1 MSDNETPPNT
11 NGFVHLHVHTEFS
24 LLDGLS
30 KIKKLVARAEKLG
43 QSALAITDHG
53 TMYGVM
59 DFYSACIDK
68 KIQPILGM
76 ESYLAPRKMT
86 DRDPQ
91 LDRRPNH
98 LLLLARNLT
107 GYQNLLKLASAA
119 QLQGYYYRPRLDFDF
134 LAEYADGLVSTTGCL
149 AGRVP
154 QLIMQGKDDEARE
167 WIGKFTEVL
176 GRENFFLELQHHD
189 IPELKPVNRWLIDHA
204 RRNPDG
210 PRLLATN
217 DVHYI
222 ESGDFDAHD
231 TLLCIQTQAL
241 KSEKKRKD
249 HDDENDRGRMAMSDN
264 SYYLSSAEEM
274 WRIFG
279 DETPDALTTTLEV
292 ADQCAFTFPERIYRF
307 PNFPVPDG
315 FNPESYLRHLCDIGM
330 DWRFGSRSDDPD
342 LRARLDYELGVIK
355 TMGYNTYFLIVW
367 DLCEYARQ
375 TDIWFNVRGSGA
387 GSLALFTLGITN
399 IDPIQNALFF
409 ERFLNPERQTMPDI
423 DIDYPDDRRSEM
435 LSYAVQKYGSEK
447 VAAIITF
454 GTLGAKQAVRDV
466 ARTMGLEISHVN
478 KAAQLIPQDPKPK
491 SIEKYIE
498 EIPDLRKIYDED
510 PELRGVLDMAAKLQG
525 ARRHASVHAAGVI
538 IADRN
543 LVEYLP
549 LQRITGKE
557 NADLPIKQVTQFTME
572 TCEAIGLL
580 KIDFL
585 GLATLNILRTACEL
599 VQRYHGI
606 TYRMENIPYRHDD
619 PRLTP
624 DDTRRL
630 DEAFKLITRGDTV
643 GVFQLESSGMQTM
656 LRDMRPREF
665 ENIVAAVSLYRPGPL
680 QFIPDYNRRLHGEE
694 ETQYLH
700 PKLEPIVGV
709 TYGILVYQEQIM
721 QVARDLFGYRLG
733 EADLMR
739 RAVSKKKKEDLD
751 KHRTMFRER
760 GPANGI
766 DEAVADKIFD
776 QIDFFANY
784 GFNKAHAADY
794 AVLSVQT
801 AFLKCHYPHEYMAA
815 LLTVQRDDS
824 VKVAIFLE
832 DSRKMHIPILPPD
845 VNYGDINFTIETLED
860 GRRGIRFGLVA
871 IKNAGEGA
879 LTPIIEER
887 AAHGAYK
894 DLEDLAKRVDLRR
907 VGKRTIEALA
917 QAAALD
923 SLHPDRQ
930 QIMESADALMA
941 FSGRQWEDK
950 ASGQMSLFGG
960 DDSAGEARMKLTP
973 IKEDKRKS
981 PRDLLMAEKEL
992 LGVYVSGRPVD
1003 RYRDDLA
1010 GTHTVEIAILR
1021 AEPEQWNERDVRIA
1035 GEVVSFRKVYTKNKD
1050 AMGILVIED
1059 WHGSAGTIETV
1070 MFPKTFRQ
1078 IEAQVASEDIRPIT
1092 EGEVFVIAGKFD
1104 FSRGEPQIVVDRIT
1118 GKFGV
1123 MTVTAAPEDY
1133 GSRPLEEPE
1142 WARSAEVDAG
1152 ELSPAPADIDLREPP
1167 MQSDGGFVDV
1177 GLPIL
1182 PRSTPILQAGPDTTD
1197 IPLPADAPDWMRS
1210 TGAGGTARWVV
1221 ITLPRSGD
1229 PDRDV
1234 RLLKRVHGLATSK
1247 PGHDHFIVRVVVDGV
1262 AHLAQ
1267 FKDKIDAVG
1276 AAKALSGVVDMSD
1289 IHISETPPPGT
1300 YEDNGNGSRRTA

>member
-1 MSDNETPPNT
+1 MSDAPPQT
-11 NGFVHLHVHTEFS
+11 DNGFIHLHVHTEFS

-43 QSALAITDHG
+43 QHALAITDHG

-59 DFYSACIDK
+59 DFYNACVDK
-68 KIQPILGM
+68 NIQPILGM

-86 DRDPQ
+86 DRDAQ
-91 LDRRPNH
+91 LDKRPNH

-119 QLQGYYYRPRLDFDF
+119 QLQGYYYRPRVDFDF
-134 LAEYADGLVSTTGCL
+134 LAEHAEGLISTSGCL
-149 AGRVP
+149 AGRIP
-154 QLIMQGKDDEARE
+154 QYIMQGKHKEAEE

-176 GRENFFLELQHHD
+176 GRDNFFLELQHHD
-189 IPELKPVNRWLIDHA
+189 IPELHPVNKWLIEYA

-222 ESGDFDAHD
+222 AKDDFDAHD

-241 KSEKKRKD
+241 KAEPKRKD

-274 WRIFG
+274 WKIFG
-279 DETPDALTTTLEV
+279 DETPDALTTTLHV
-292 ADQCAFTFPERIYRF
+292 AEQCNFRFPERVYKF
-307 PNFPVPDG
+307 PKFPVPAG
-315 FNPESYLRHLCDIGM
+315 FDAESYLRHLCNIGM
-330 DWRFGSRSDDPD
+330 QWRFGSRADDPD

-355 TMGYNTYFLIVW
+355 SMGYNTYFLIVW

-387 GSLALFTLGITN
+387 GSLALYTLGITN

-409 ERFLNPERQTMPDI
+409 ERFLNPERKTMPDI

-435 LSYAVQKYGSEK
+435 LAYAVQKYGSEK

-466 ARTMGLEISHVN
+466 ARTMGVDLTHVN
-478 KAAQLIPQDPKPK
+478 KAASLIPQDPKPK
-491 SIEKYIE
+491 PIEKYIE
-498 EIPDLRKIYDED
+498 EIPDLKKIYDDD
-510 PELRGVLDMAAKLQG
+510 PQLRAVLDMAGSLQG

-549 LQRITGKE
+549 LHRITGKE

-599 VQRYHGI
+599 IQKYHGI

-619 PRLTP
+619 PRLT
-624 DDTRRL
+624 DDDKKRL
-630 DEAFKLITRGDTV
+630 DEAYKLIARGDTV

-665 ENIVAAVSLYRPGPL
+665 ENIVAGVSLYRPGPL

-694 ETQYLH
+694 ATQYLH

-751 KHRTMFRER
+751 KHRTMFKER
-760 GPANGI
+760 GPSNGI
-766 DEAVADKIFD
+766 DEEIADKIFD

-801 AFLKCHYPHEYMAA
+801 AFLKRHYPHEYMAA
-815 LLTVQRDDS
+815 LLAVQRDDS
-824 VKVAIFLE
+824 AKVAVFLE
-832 DSRKMHIPILPPD
+832 DSRRMNIPILPPD
-845 VNYGDINFTIETLED
+845 VNNGDINFTIENLPD

-871 IKNAGEGA
+871 IKGAGEGA
-879 LTPIIEER
+879 VRPIIDER
-887 AAHGAYK
+887 VENGPYK

-923 SLHPDRQ
+923 SIHPDRQ
-930 QIMESADALMA
+930 QIMENADGLMA
-941 FSGRQWEDK
+941 FSGREWADK

-960 DDSAGEARMKLTP
+960 DEGADNARMQLAPVKT
-973 IKEDKRKS
+973 RKS
-981 PRDLLMAEKEL
+981 QREMLMAEKEL

-1003 RYRDDLA
+1003 KYQDDLK
-1010 GTHTVEIAILR
+1010 GTQTAEIAALR
-1021 AEPEQWNERDVRIA
+1021 AEPELWHERDVRVA

-1050 AMGILVIED
+1050 AMGILQIED
-1059 WHGSAGTIETV
+1059 WHGSAGTIEAV
-1070 MFPKTFRQ
+1070 MFPRTFKQ
-1078 IEAQVASEDIRPIT
+1078 AEALVENEQIRPIGD
-1092 EGEVFVIAGKFD
+1092 GEVYVIAGKFD
-1104 FSRGEPQIVVDRIT
+1104 YSRGEPQIVVDRISQDFT
-1118 GKFGV
+1118 V
-1123 MTVTAAPEDY
+1123 MSVNAPVEY
-1133 GSRPLEEPE
+1133 GSRPLEEPD
-1142 WARSAEVDAG
+1142 WARDG
-1152 ELSPAPADIDLREPP
+1152 GFDQREPP
-1167 MQSDGGFVDV
+1167 PPFEAEAGFVDV
-1177 GLPIL
+1177 GLPTSPAAKPAPQHAAIM
-1182 PRSTPILQAGPDTTD
+1182 PSQPDD
-1197 IPLPADAPDWMRS
+1197 IPLPPDAPDWMKGN
-1210 TGAGGTARWVV
+1210 GAGEQSRWLTV
-1221 ITLPRSGD
+1221 TLPRSGD

-1234 RLLKRVHGLATSK
+1234 RLLKRVHGIATSI
-1247 PGHDHFIVRVVVDGV
+1247 PGHDHFVVRVVVDGV

-1267 FKDKIDAVG
+1267 FKDKIDGVK
-1276 AAKALSGVVDMSD
+1276 AARDLAAIVPVDD
-1289 IHISETPPPGT
+1289 LRLTETPPPGASAH
-1300 YEDNGNGSRRTA
+1300 EDSNGNGNGNGNGARRTA

>member
-1 MSDNETPPNT
+1 MSDTPQT
-11 NGFVHLHVHTEFS
+11 DKGFIHLHVHTEFS

-43 QSALAITDHG
+43 QHALAITDHG

-59 DFYSACIDK
+59 DFYNACMDK

-76 ESYLAPRKMT
+76 ESYLSPRRMT
-86 DRDPQ
+86 DRDTQ

-107 GYQNLLKLASAA
+107 GYQNLLKIASAA
-119 QLQGYYYRPRLDFDF
+119 QLQGYYYRPRIDFEF
-134 LAEYADGLVSTTGCL
+134 LAEHAEGIVSTSGCL
-149 AGRVP
+149 AGRIP
-154 QLIMQGKDDEARE
+154 QFIMQGKDKEAEE
-167 WIGKFTEVL
+167 WIGKFTEIL
-176 GRENFFLELQHHD
+176 GRDNFFLELQHHD
-189 IPELKPVNRWLIDHA
+189 IPELHPVNKWLINYA
-204 RRNPDG
+204 RKHPDG
-210 PRLLATN
+210 PRLMATN

-222 ESGDFDAHD
+222 AAEDFDAHD

-241 KSEKKRKD
+241 KAEPKRKD

-279 DETPDALTTTLEV
+279 AETPDALTTTLEV
-292 ADQCAFTFPERIYRF
+292 AEKCAFTFPERVYKF
-307 PNFPVPDG
+307 PKFPVPDG
-315 FNPESYLRHLCDIGM
+315 FDAESYLRHLCNIGM
-330 DWRFGSRSDDPD
+330 KWRFGSRADDPD
-342 LRARLDYELGVIK
+342 LRARLEYELGVIK
-355 TMGYNTYFLIVW
+355 SMGYNTYFLIVW

-387 GSLALFTLGITN
+387 GSLALYTLGITN

-409 ERFLNPERQTMPDI
+409 ERFLNPERKTMPDI

-435 LSYAVQKYGSEK
+435 LAYAVQKYGSEK

-466 ARTMGLEISHVN
+466 ARTMGVDLAHVN
-478 KAAQLIPQDPKPK
+478 KAASLIPQDPKPK
-491 SIEKYIE
+491 PIEKYIE
-498 EIPDLRKIYDED
+498 EIPDLQKIYDED
-510 PELRGVLDMAAKLQG
+510 PELRGVLDMAGNLQG

-549 LQRITGKE
+549 LHRITGKE

-599 VQRYHGI
+599 IERYHGI

-619 PRLTP
+619 PRLS
-624 DDTRRL
+624 DDDKKRL
-630 DEAFKLITRGDTV
+630 DEAYKLIARGDTV

-665 ENIVAAVSLYRPGPL
+665 ENIVAGVSLYRPGPL

-700 PKLEPIVGV
+700 PNLEPIVGV

-751 KHRTMFRER
+751 KHRAIFKER
-760 GPANGI
+760 GPENGI
-766 DEAVADKIFD
+766 NVEIADKIFD

-801 AFLKCHYPHEYMAA
+801 AFLKRHYPHEYMAA

-824 VKVAIFLE
+824 AKVAVFLE
-832 DSRKMHIPILPPD
+832 DSRRMNIPILPPD
-845 VNYGDINFTIETLED
+845 VNNGDVNFTIEDLPD

-871 IKNAGEGA
+871 IKGAGEGA
-879 LTPIIEER
+879 VRPIIEER
-887 AAHGAYK
+887 AAHGPYK
-894 DLEDLAKRVDLRR
+894 DLENLAKRVDLRK

-923 SLHPDRQ
+923 SLHSDRQ
-930 QIMESADALMA
+930 QVMENAEALIA
-941 FSGRQWEDK
+941 FSGREWEDK
-950 ASGQMSLFGG
+950 ATGQMSLFGG
-960 DDSAGEARMKLTP
+960 DDAGDEAKMQLASVKN
-973 IKEDKRKS
+973 RK
-981 PRDLLMAEKEL
+981 PQREMLMAEKEL

-1003 RYRDDLA
+1003 KFHDDLK
-1010 GTHTVEIAILR
+1010 GTQTQEIAELR
-1021 AEPEQWNERDVRIA
+1021 GDPDHWHDRDVRIA

-1050 AMGILVIED
+1050 AMGILQIED
-1059 WHGSAGTIETV
+1059 WHGSAGTIEAV
-1070 MFPKTFRQ
+1070 MFPKTFKQ
-1078 IEAQVASEDIRPIT
+1078 VEAQVASGDIENPIA
-1092 EGEVFVIAGKFD
+1092 EGEVYVIGGKFD
-1104 FSRGEPQIVVDRIT
+1104 YSRGEPQIIVDRVT
-1118 GKFGV
+1118 GRFTV
-1123 MTVTAAPEDY
+1123 MTAMETADEYA
-1133 GSRPLEEPE
+1133 SRPMEEPD
-1142 WARSAEVDAG
+1142 WARDG
-1152 ELSPAPADIDLREPP
+1152 GFDHREPP
-1167 MQSDGGFVDV
+1167 PMEANADFVDV
-1177 GLPIL
+1177 GLPIKTAKTAA
-1182 PRSTPILQAGPDTTD
+1182 PPAAAAE
-1197 IPLPADAPDWMRS
+1197 IPLPADAPDWMHGNGA
-1210 TGAGGTARWVV
+1210 TGVSRWLTV
-1221 ITLPRSGD
+1221 TLPRTGD

-1234 RLLKRVHGLATSK
+1234 RLLKRVHGIATSL
-1247 PGHDHFIVRVVVDGV
+1247 PGHDHFVVRVVVDGV

-1267 FKDKIDAVG
+1267 FKDKIDA
-1276 AAKALSGVVDMSD
+1276 AKAARELSGIIKLDDLQV
-1289 IHISETPPPGT
+1289 SETAPRGAT
-1300 YEDNGNGSRRTA
+1300 VYDDSNGNGNGNGNGTRRSA

>member
-1 MSDNETPPNT
+1 MNDTDTPSNPN
-11 NGFVHLHVHTEFS
+11 NFVHLHVHTEFS

-76 ESYLAPRKMT
+76 ESYLAPRRMT

-119 QLQGYYYRPRLDFDF
+119 QLQGYYYRPRVDFDF
-134 LAEYADGLVSTTGCL
+134 LAEYAEGLISTTGCL

-154 QLIMQGKDDEARE
+154 QLIMQGKDSEAE
-167 WIGKFTEVL
+167 DWIGKFTEVL

-189 IPELKPVNRWLIDHA
+189 IPELKPVNRWLIDYA
-204 RRNPDG
+204 SRNPDG

-222 ESGDFDAHD
+222 EEGDFEAHD

-264 SYYLSSAEEM
+264 SYYLSTADEM

-279 DETPDALTTTLEV
+279 DETPTALTTTLEV
-292 ADQCAFTFPERIYRF
+292 AEQCNFRMPERVYRF
-307 PNFPVPDG
+307 PKFPVPAG
-315 FNPESYLRHLCDIGM
+315 FDAETYLRHLCEIGM
-330 DWRFGSRSDDPD
+330 DWRFGSRSNEPE
-342 LRARLDYELGVIK
+342 LRARLEYELGVIK
-355 TMGYNTYFLIVW
+355 DMGYNTYFLIVW

-387 GSLALFTLGITN
+387 GSLALYTLGITN

-409 ERFLNPERQTMPDI
+409 ERFLNPERKTMPDI

-435 LSYAVQKYGSEK
+435 LHYAVQKYGSEK

-466 ARTMGLEISHVN
+466 ARTMGVDLAHVN

-491 SIEKYIE
+491 AIEKYIE
-498 EIPDLRKIYDED
+498 EIPDLKKIYDTD
-510 PELRGVLDMAAKLQG
+510 PELRGVLDMAGKLQG

-543 LVEYLP
+543 LVDYLP
-549 LQRITGKE
+549 LHRVTGKE

-599 VQRYHGI
+599 IQRYHGI

-619 PRLTP
+619 PRL
-624 DDTRRL
+624 DDYDRNRL

-700 PKLEPIVGV
+700 PKLEPIVSV

-751 KHRTMFRER
+751 KHRTMFKER

-766 DEAVADKIFD
+766 DEGIADKIFD

-801 AFLKCHYPHEYMAA
+801 AFLKRHYPHEYMAA
-815 LLTVQRDDS
+815 LLTVQRDDN

-832 DSRKMHIPILPPD
+832 DSRRMHIPILPPD
-845 VNYGDINFTIETLED
+845 INSGEINFTIEDTAD
-860 GRRGIRFGLVA
+860 GKRGIRFGLVA

-887 AAHGAYK
+887 KAHGPYK

-917 QAAALD
+917 KAAALD
-923 SLHPDRQ
+923 SIHPDRQ
-930 QIMESADALMA
+930 QVMENTDALMA
-941 FSGRQWEDK
+941 FSGREWEDK
-950 ASGQMSLFGG
+950 ASGQMSMFGG
-960 DDSAGEARMKLTP
+960 DESSDEARMKLTP
-973 IKEDKRKS
+973 IKDENRKS
-981 PRDLLMAEKEL
+981 LRDMLMAEKEL
-992 LGVYVSGRPVD
+992 LGVYISGRPVD
-1003 RYRDDLA
+1003 KYRADLA
-1010 GTHTVEIAILR
+1010 GTQTAEIAVLR
-1021 AEPEQWNERDVRIA
+1021 AEPELWNERDVRIA

-1050 AMGILVIED
+1050 AMGIFQIED
-1059 WHGSAGTIETV
+1059 WHTSAGTIEAV
-1070 MFPKTFRQ
+1070 MFPRTFKH
-1078 IEAQVASEDIRPIT
+1078 IESLVESGEINALGD
-1092 EGEVFVIAGKFD
+1092 GEVYVIAGKFD

-1118 GKFGV
+1118 QDF
-1123 MTVTAAPEDY
+1123 TIINVTTSTDDY
-1133 GSRPLEEPE
+1133 GSRPLEQPE
-1142 WARSAEVDAG
+1142 WARADEV
-1152 ELSPAPADIDLREPP
+1152 IDHREPP
-1167 MQSDGGFVDV
+1167 PAEANASFVDV
-1177 GLPIL
+1177 GLPL
-1182 PRSTPILQAGPDTTD
+1182 PPRIVPVMQAQPDTTN
-1197 IPLPADAPDWMRS
+1197 IPLPADAPDWMRA
-1210 TGAGGTARWVV
+1210 TGSSGVARWLTV
-1221 ITLPRSGD
+1221 TLPRSGD

-1247 PGHDHFIVRVVVDGV
+1247 PGHDHFVVRVVVDDV

-1267 FKDKIDAVG
+1267 FKDMKIDATG
-1276 AAKALSGVVDMSD
+1276 AAKALSGVVEVGD
-1289 IHISETPPPGT
+1289 IHISETPPPGLSG
-1300 YEDNGNGSRRTA
+1300 DDGDSGNGSRRTA

>member
-1 MSDNETPPNT
+1 MVTLSMTDSPPT
-11 NGFVHLHVHTEFS
+11 DKGFVHLHVHTEFS

-43 QSALAITDHG
+43 QTALAITDHG

-59 DFYSACIDK
+59 DFYSACVDK

-76 ESYLAPRKMT
+76 ESYLSPRRMT

-107 GYQNLLKLASAA
+107 GYQNLLKIASSA
-119 QLQGYYYRPRLDFDF
+119 QLEGYYYRPRIDFEF
-134 LAEYADGLVSTTGCL
+134 LAEHADGLVSTTGCL
-149 AGRVP
+149 AARVP
-154 QLIMQGKDDEARE
+154 QYIMQGKHKEAEE
-167 WIGKFTEVL
+167 WIGKFSEVL

-189 IPELKPVNRWLIDHA
+189 IPELHPVNKWLIEYA

-222 ESGDFDAHD
+222 ESGDFEAHD

-241 KSEKKRKD
+241 KAEPKRKD

-274 WRIFG
+274 WKIFG
-279 DETPDALTTTLEV
+279 DETPDALTSTLDV
-292 ADQCAFTFPERIYRF
+292 AQQCAFTFPERVYKF
-307 PNFPVPDG
+307 PKFPVPVG
-315 FNPESYLRHLCDIGM
+315 FDSESYLRHLCELGM
-330 DWRFGSRSDDPD
+330 VWRFGSHADDPK
-342 LRARLDYELGVIK
+342 LRERLDYELNVIK
-355 TMGYNTYFLIVW
+355 SMGYNTYFLIVW

-387 GSLALFTLGITN
+387 GSLALYALGITN

-409 ERFLNPERQTMPDI
+409 ERFLNPERKTMPDI

-435 LSYAVQKYGSEK
+435 LAYAVQKYGSEK

-466 ARTMGLEISHVN
+466 ARTMGVDLSHVDR
-478 KAAQLIPQDPKPK
+478 AAKLIPQEPKPK
-491 SIEKYIE
+491 PIEKYIE
-498 EIPDLRKIYDED
+498 EIPDLKKVYDED
-510 PELRGVLDMAAKLQG
+510 PELRGVLDMAGKLQG

-538 IADRN
+538 IADQP

-549 LQRITGKE
+549 LHRMTGKE

-585 GLATLNILRTACEL
+585 GLSTLTILRTACEL
-599 VQRYHGI
+599 IERYHGI
-606 TYRMENIPYRHDD
+606 SYRMENIPYRHDD
-619 PRLTP
+619 PRLTE
-624 DDTRRL
+624 DDRKRL
-630 DEAFKLITRGDTV
+630 DEAFQLIARGDTV

-665 ENIVAAVSLYRPGPL
+665 ENIVAGVSLYRPGPL

-694 ETQYLH
+694 ETEYLH

-751 KHRTMFRER
+751 KHRTLFRER
-760 GPANGI
+760 GPENGI
-766 DEAVADKIFD
+766 DVEVADKIFD

-801 AFLKCHYPHEYMAA
+801 AFLKRHYPHEYMAA

-824 VKVAIFLE
+824 VKVAVFLE
-832 DSRKMHIPILPPD
+832 DSRRMNIPILPPD
-845 VNYGDINFTIETLED
+845 VNHGDINFTIENMADE
-860 GRRGIRFGLVA
+860 RRGIRFGLVA

-879 LTPIIEER
+879 VRPIIAER
-887 AAHGAYK
+887 QEHGPFR
-894 DLEDLAKRVDLRR
+894 DLDDLAKRVDLRR

-917 QAAALD
+917 QAGALD
-923 SLHPDRQ
+923 SIHPDRQ
-930 QIMESADALMA
+930 QIIENADTLMA
-941 FSGRQWEDK
+941 FSGREWEDK
-950 ASGQMSLFGG
+950 ATGQMSLFGG
-960 DDSAGEARMKLTP
+960 DAASEESRLKLSPVKT
-973 IKEDKRKS
+973 RKS
-981 PRDLLMAEKEL
+981 AREILMAEKEL
-992 LGVYVSGRPVD
+992 LGVYVSGRPID
-1003 RYRDDLA
+1003 KYRADLA
-1010 GTHTVEIAILR
+1010 GTRTAEIATLR
-1021 AEPEQWNERDVRIA
+1021 AEPEYWREQDVRIA

-1050 AMGILVIED
+1050 AMGILQIED
-1059 WHGSAGTIETV
+1059 WHDSAGVIEV
-1070 MFPKTFRQ
+1070 VLFPKTFKMV
-1078 IEAQVASEDIRPIT
+1078 EAQVASEDIKPLG
-1092 EGEVFVIAGKFD
+1092 EGEVYVISGKFD
-1104 FSRGEPQIVVDRIT
+1104 ASRGEPQIVADRIT
-1118 GKFGV
+1118 SDFTV
-1123 MTVTAAPEDY
+1123 MTVDSSADSY
-1133 GSRPLEEPE
+1133 SSRPLETPD
-1142 WARSAEVDAG
+1142 WAVGNTFDH
-1152 ELSPAPADIDLREPP
+1152 REPP
-1167 MQSDGGFVDV
+1167 PPSGDDEVVDV
-1177 GLPIL
+1177 GYVPAAARTI
-1182 PRSTPILQAGPDTTD
+1182 PVPPTSVTD
-1197 IPLPADAPDWMRS
+1197 MPLPPDAPDWMRGS
-1210 TGAGGTARWVV
+1210 SSQTARWLT
-1221 ITLPRSGD
+1221 ITLPRTGD
-1229 PDRDV
+1229 PERDV
-1234 RLLKRVHGLATSK
+1234 RLLKRVHGLATSV
-1247 PGHDHFIVRVVVDGV
+1247 PGSDYFVVRVVVDGQ
-1262 AHLAQ
+1262 AHLAH
-1267 FKDKIDAVG
+1267 FRDTIDIPGAIAQLRAVVGEGDFSVTDAPPAG
-1276 AAKALSGVVDMSD
+1276 AIVHD
-1289 IHISETPPPGT
+1289 ETDGT
-1300 YEDNGNGSRRTA
+1300 HNGSGNGKRRSA

>member
-1 MSDNETPPNT
+1 MSDTPPQT
-11 NGFVHLHVHTEFS
+11 DKGFIHLHVHTEFS

-43 QSALAITDHG
+43 QHALAISDHG

-59 DFYSACIDK
+59 DFYNACIDK
-68 KIQPILGM
+68 NIQPILGM
-76 ESYLAPRKMT
+76 ESYLAPRQMT
-86 DRDPQ
+86 DRDAQ
-91 LDRRPNH
+91 LDKRPNH
-98 LLLLARNLT
+98 LLLLARSLD
-107 GYQNLLKLASAA
+107 GYRNLLKIASAA
-119 QLQGYYYRPRLDFDF
+119 QLQGYYYRPRIDIDF
-134 LAEYADGLVSTTGCL
+134 LAQHADGLVSTTGCL

-154 QLIMQGKDDEARE
+154 QLIMAGKHKEAEE
-167 WIGKFTEVL
+167 WIGKFTDIL

-189 IPELKPVNRWLIDHA
+189 IPELHPVNRWLIDYA

-222 ESGDFDAHD
+222 EKEDFDAHD

-241 KSEKKRKD
+241 KSEPKRKD

-279 DETPDALTTTLEV
+279 DETPDALTTTLDV
-292 ADQCAFTFPERIYRF
+292 AEQCAFKLPERVYKF
-307 PNFPVPDG
+307 PKFPVPDG
-315 FNPESYLRHLCDIGM
+315 YDAESYLRHLCNIGM
-330 DWRFGSRSDDPD
+330 EWRFGSRADDPD
-342 LRARLDYELGVIK
+342 LRARLEYELGVIK
-355 TMGYNTYFLIVW
+355 SMGYNTYFLIVW

-387 GSLALFTLGITN
+387 GSLALYTLGITN

-409 ERFLNPERQTMPDI
+409 ERFLNPERKTMPDI

-435 LSYAVQKYGSEK
+435 LAYAVQKYGSEK

-466 ARTMGLEISHVN
+466 ARTLGVDLAHVN
-478 KAAQLIPQDPKPK
+478 KAASLIPQDPKPK
-491 SIEKYIE
+491 PIEKYIE
-498 EIPDLRKIYDED
+498 EIPDLQKIYDTD
-510 PELRGVLDMAAKLQG
+510 PELRGVLDMAGKLQG

-538 IADRN
+538 IADQN

-549 LQRITGKE
+549 LHRMTGKE
-557 NADLPIKQVTQFTME
+557 NADIPIKQVTQFTME

-599 VQRYHGI
+599 IQKYHGI
-606 TYRMENIPYRHDD
+606 SYRMENIPYRHDD
-619 PRLTP
+619 PRLT
-624 DDTRRL
+624 DHDKKRL
-630 DEAFKLITRGDTV
+630 DEAFKLIARGDTV

-665 ENIVAAVSLYRPGPL
+665 ENIVAGVSLYRPGPL

-751 KHRTMFRER
+751 KHRQIFKQR
-760 GPANGI
+760 GPENGI
-766 DEAVADKIFD
+766 DETVADKIFD

-815 LLTVQRDDS
+815 LLTVQRDASD
-824 VKVAIFLE
+824 KVATFLE
-832 DSRKMHIPILPPD
+832 DCRRMHIPILPPD
-845 VNYGDINFTIETLED
+845 VNHSDVNFTIQDLD
-860 GRRGIRFGLVA
+860 NGRRGIRFGLVA

-879 LTPIIEER
+879 VRPIIDER
-887 AAHGAYK
+887 DKNGAYHS
-894 DLEDLAKRVDLRR
+894 LEDLARRVDLRK
-907 VGKRTIEALA
+907 VGRRTIEALA
-917 QAAALD
+917 QAAAFD
-923 SLHPDRQ
+923 SLHRDRQ
-930 QIMESADALMA
+930 QLIENADALIA
-941 FSGRQWEDK
+941 FSGREWEDK

-960 DDSAGEARMKLTP
+960 TEAAHEAKLQFAP
-973 IKEDKRKS
+973 VKDDKRKS
-981 PRDLLMAEKEL
+981 QRELLMAEKEL

-1003 RYRDDLA
+1003 KYRDDLK
-1010 GTHTVEIAILR
+1010 GTQTLEIATLR
-1021 AEPEQWNERDVRIA
+1021 DEPERWHDKDVRIA
-1035 GEVVSFRKVYTKNKD
+1035 GEVISFRKVYTKNKD
-1050 AMGILVIED
+1050 AMGILQIED
-1059 WHGSAGTIETV
+1059 WHGSAGTIEAV
-1070 MFPKTFRQ
+1070 MFPRTFKQ
-1078 IEAQVASEDIRPIT
+1078 VEAQIASEDIKPIA
-1092 EGEVFVIAGKFD
+1092 EGEVYVIGGKFD

-1123 MTVTAAPEDY
+1123 MTAIEADETY
-1133 GSRPLEEPE
+1133 HHRPMETPD
-1142 WARSAEVDAG
+1142 WAMGGDFNH
-1152 ELSPAPADIDLREPP
+1152 REPP
-1167 MQSDGGFVDV
+1167 PPSEADAAFVDV
-1177 GLPIL
+1177 GLPL
-1182 PRSTPILQAGPDTTD
+1182 KTVAHPSAPASATSPIPPAPQD
-1197 IPLPADAPDWMRS
+1197 IPLPPDAPDWMR
-1210 TGAGGTARWVV
+1210 GNGNHGQARWLIV
-1221 ITLPRSGD
+1221 TLPRTD
-1229 PDRDV
+1229 DIERDV
-1234 RLLKRVHGLATSK
+1234 RLLRRVHGRATSQ
-1247 PGHDHFIVRVVVDGV
+1247 PGHDYFVVRVLVDGV
-1262 AHLAQ
+1262 AHLAL
-1267 FKDKIDAVG
+1267 FKEKVD
-1276 AAKALSGVVDMSD
+1276 AAKAAQELRDTVAIDAFQLTD
-1289 IHISETPPPGT
+1289 TPPAGAIVYDET
-1300 YEDNGNGSRRTA
+1300 NGNGNGNHRAN